1 MKSRIPL
8 LALILGT
15 FALWNGASL
24 HAVPPATKAFIVSTL
39 MKSGG
44 VGLFNN
50 LAGITADGQGNLYVA
65 DQDNQTIRKIDS
77 NNNVTTI
84 AGQVGVEGSADGQG
98 TNASFY
104 YPSGITSDGQ
114 GNLYVTDQDNQTIRK
129 IDSNNNVTTIAG
141 QVGNT
146 GSANGQGT
154 NATFS
159 GPNGITADGQGNLY
173 VVDQDNSTIRK
184 IDSNN
189 NVTTIAGRAGYQFQ
203 GSADGQGTNAS
214 FSVPAGITADGQ
226 GNLYVVDQNN
236 FTIRKIDSNNNVTT
250 IAGQLGISGSAD
262 GQGTNASFNYPNSI
276 TRDGQGNL
284 YVTDPSNQ
292 TIRKIDSNNNVTT
305 IAGQVGNQGSANGQG
320 TNATFYYPTG
330 ITSDSQGNLYVTDLY
345 NETIRKVDSNYT
357 VTTIAGQVGLQGSS
371 DGPAANVDWF
381 ITPAITVD
389 GQGNLFV
396 ADNVNN
402 DILKIG
408 TNDSVTTIAGQVG
421 NAGSANGQGTNA
433 SFNTPNGITVD
444 SKGNLYVADSGND
457 TIRKIGS
464 NNNVTTIAGQAGISG
479 RANGQGT
486 NATFYYPI
494 GITSDGKGN
503 LYVTDLYNDII
514 RKIDS
519 SNNVTT
525 IAGQAG
531 ISGRANGQ
539 GTNAT
544 FYYPTGITRDGQG
557 NLYVT
562 DLYNDTIRKIDSSNN
577 VTTIAGHARTRGSA
591 DGQGT
596 NATFALPAGI
606 TSDSQGNLYVADQH
620 NDTIRK
626 IDTNLNVTTLSG
638 QAGVSGSADGQGTN
652 ATFDHPTGITVDSK
666 GNFYLSDQNTIRQA
680 AFITPASQTISFKA
694 LPAKAYGDASF
705 PLNARAS
712 SGLSV
717 SYTSS
722 DTNVAVVSS
731 NTLTIVG
738 VGSATITASQLGGTY
753 YTAATPVSQILT
765 VDKSTQSISFGKI
778 PAKTYAPNSTFSLTA
793 TNSSGLSASYASS
806 NTNVATVFG
815 SLVTI
820 TGAGST
826 TITASQTSNANFK
839 AALPVHQV
847 LTVAKATPSFLF
859 LTSPT
864 EPFVQGKT
872 FTLAAESSSNL
883 LVTFTS
889 SNPHIIS
896 ISGTTATIHAKGTVT
911 ITASLAGDGNYKP
924 AVQTAQVTV
933 TAQENP

>member
-1 MKSRIPL
+1 MKFRIPL

-15 FALWNGASL
+15 LALWNGASL

-104 YPSGITSDGQ
+104 YPSGITIDGQ

-189 NVTTIAGRAGYQFQ
+189 NVTTIAGRAGYRFQ

-250 IAGQLGISGSAD
+250 IAGQAGISGSAD

-276 TRDGQGNL
+276 TCDGQGNL

-345 NETIRKVDSNYT
+345 NETIRKVDSNDT

-371 DGPAANVDWF
+371 DGPATNVDWF

-486 NATFYYPI
+486 NATFYYPT
-494 GITSDGKGN
+494 GITRDGQGN
-503 LYVTDLYNDII
+503 LYVTDLYNDTI

-765 VDKSTQSISFGKI
+765 VDKGTQSISFGKI

-793 TNSSGLSASYASS
+793 TNSSGLSVSYASS
-806 NTNVATVFG
+806 NTNVATVSG

-864 EPFVQGKT
+864 EPFVQGKA

-911 ITASLAGDGNYKP
+911 ITASLSGDGNYKP

>member
-457 TIRKIGS
+457 TIRKI
-464 NNNVTTIAGQAGISG
+464 
-479 RANGQGT
+479 
-486 NATFYYPI
+486 
-494 GITSDGKGN
+494 
-503 LYVTDLYNDII
+503 
-514 RKIDS
+514 
-519 SNNVTT
+519 
-525 IAGQAG
+525 
-531 ISGRANGQ
+531 
-539 GTNAT
+539 
-544 FYYPTGITRDGQG
+544 
-557 NLYVT
+557 
-562 DLYNDTIRKIDSSNN
+562 DSSNN

-765 VDKSTQSISFGKI
+765 VDKGTQSISFGKI

-793 TNSSGLSASYASS
+793 TNSSGLSVSYASS
-806 NTNVATVFG
+806 NTNVATVYG

-826 TITASQTSNANFK
+826 TITASQTSKANFK

-924 AVQTAQVTV
+924 AVQTDQVTV

>member
-8 LALILGT
+8 LAIILGT
-15 FALWNGASL
+15 LAFWNGASL

-50 LAGITADGQGNLYVA
+50 
-65 DQDNQTIRKIDS
+65 
-77 NNNVTTI
+77 
-84 AGQVGVEGSADGQG
+84 
-98 TNASFY
+98 
-104 YPSGITSDGQ
+104 
-114 GNLYVTDQDNQTIRK
+114 
-129 IDSNNNVTTIAG
+129 
-141 QVGNT
+141 
-146 GSANGQGT
+146 
-154 NATFS
+154 
-159 GPNGITADGQGNLY
+159 PNGITADGQGNLY

-189 NVTTIAGRAGYQFQ
+189 NVTTIAGQVGVA
-203 GSADGQGTNAS
+203 GSADGQGANAS
-214 FSVPAGITADGQ
+214 FYYPSGITSDGQ

-236 FTIRKIDSNNNVTT
+236 FTIRKIDSNDTVTTIAGQVGNAGSANGQGTNATFSYPTGITSDGQGNLYVTDQYNQTIRKIDSSNNVTT
-250 IAGQLGISGSAD
+250 IAGNAGHRGRADGQGTNATFYHPNGITGDGQGNLYVTDQYNSTIRKIDSNNNVTTIAGHARNTGSAD

-284 YVTDPSNQ
+284 YVTDQYNQ

-305 IAGQVGNQGSANGQG
+305 IAGQVGNTGSADGQG
-320 TNATFYYPTG
+320 TNASFNYPSG
-330 ITSDSQGNLYVTDLY
+330 ITSDGQGNLYVVDQNNQTV
-345 NETIRKVDSNYT
+345 RKIDSNDT

-371 DGPAANVDWF
+371 DGPATNVDF
-381 ITPAITVD
+381 FMNPAITVD

-457 TIRKIGS
+457 TIRKIDTNLNVTTIAGQVGISGSANGQGTNAIFSGPNGITADGQGNLYVADQDNSTIRKIDS
-464 NNNVTTIAGQAGISG
+464 NNNVTTIAGHADFLGSADGQGTNATFYYPSGITSDGQGNLYVADQHNDTIRKIDSNNNVTTIAGHADFLG

-486 NATFYYPI
+486 NATFYYPS
-494 GITSDGKGN
+494 GITRDGKGN
-503 LYVTDLYNDII
+503 LYVA
-514 RKIDS
+514 DS
-519 SNNVTT
+519 
-525 IAGQAG
+525 G
-531 ISGRANGQ
+531 
-539 GTNAT
+539 
-544 FYYPTGITRDGQG
+544 
-557 NLYVT
+557 
-562 DLYNDTIRKIDSSNN
+562 
-577 VTTIAGHARTRGSA
+577 
-591 DGQGT
+591 
-596 NATFALPAGI
+596 
-606 TSDSQGNLYVADQH
+606 

-680 AFITPASQTISFKA
+680 VFITPASQTISFKA

-705 PLNARAS
+705 SLKARAS

-731 NTLTIVG
+731 NIVTIVG
-738 VGSATITASQLGGTY
+738 VGTASITASQPGDTDY
-753 YTAATPVSQILT
+753 AAATPVSQILT
-765 VDKSTQSISFGKI
+765 VAKGTQSISFGKI
-778 PAKTYAPNSTFSLTA
+778 PTQTYAPDSTFSLTA
-793 TNSSGLSASYASS
+793 TNSSGLSVSYASS
-806 NTNVATVFG
+806 NTNVATVSG

-826 TITASQTSNANFK
+826 TITASQTNNANFK

-847 LTVAKATPSFLF
+847 LTVAKATQYLLFSTPS
-859 LTSPT
+859 T
-864 EPFVQGKT
+864 ESFVQGHTNT
-872 FTLAAESSSNL
+872 FTLLANKSSSNL
-883 LVTFTS
+883 PVTFTS

-924 AVQTAQVTV
+924 AVKTAQVKV
-933 TAQENP
+933 QENP

>member
-345 NETIRKVDSNYT
+345 NETIRKVDSNDT

-371 DGPAANVDWF
+371 DGPATNVDWF

-544 FYYPTGITRDGQG
+544 FYYPTGITSDGKG

-864 EPFVQGKT
+864 EPFVQGKA

>member
-104 YPSGITSDGQ
+104 YPSGITIDGQ

-189 NVTTIAGRAGYQFQ
+189 NVTTIAGRAGYRFQ

-250 IAGQLGISGSAD
+250 IAGQAGISGSAD

-464 NNNVTTIAGQAGISG
+464 N
-479 RANGQGT
+479 
-486 NATFYYPI
+486 
-494 GITSDGKGN
+494 
-503 LYVTDLYNDII
+503 
-514 RKIDS
+514 
-519 SNNVTT
+519 NNVTT

-864 EPFVQGKT
+864 EPFVQGKA

-911 ITASLAGDGNYKP
+911 ITASLSGDGNYKP

>member
-284 YVTDPSNQ
+284 YVTDQDNQ

-305 IAGQVGNQGSANGQG
+305 IAGQVGNTGSANGQG

-544 FYYPTGITRDGQG
+544 FYYPTGITSDGKG

-793 TNSSGLSASYASS
+793 TNSSGLSVSYASS
-806 NTNVATVFG
+806 NTNVATVSG

-864 EPFVQGKT
+864 EPFVQGKA

-911 ITASLAGDGNYKP
+911 ITASLSGDGNYKP

>member
-8 LALILGT
+8 LAIILGT
-15 FALWNGASL
+15 LAFWNGASL

-50 LAGITADGQGNLYVA
+50 
-65 DQDNQTIRKIDS
+65 
-77 NNNVTTI
+77 
-84 AGQVGVEGSADGQG
+84 
-98 TNASFY
+98 
-104 YPSGITSDGQ
+104 
-114 GNLYVTDQDNQTIRK
+114 
-129 IDSNNNVTTIAG
+129 
-141 QVGNT
+141 
-146 GSANGQGT
+146 
-154 NATFS
+154 
-159 GPNGITADGQGNLY
+159 PNGITADGQGNLY
-173 VVDQDNSTIRK
+173 VVDQDNSTIRT

-189 NVTTIAGRAGYQFQ
+189 NVTTIAGQVGVA
-203 GSADGQGTNAS
+203 GSADGQGANAS
-214 FSVPAGITADGQ
+214 FYYPSGITSDGQ

-276 TRDGQGNL
+276 TCDGQGNL

-345 NETIRKVDSNYT
+345 NETIRKVDSNDT

-486 NATFYYPI
+486 NATFYYPT

-503 LYVTDLYNDII
+503 LYVTDLYNDTI

-793 TNSSGLSASYASS
+793 TNSSGLSVSYASS

>member
-1 MKSRIPL
+1 
-8 LALILGT
+8 
-15 FALWNGASL
+15 
-24 HAVPPATKAFIVSTL
+24 

-50 LAGITADGQGNLYVA
+50 
-65 DQDNQTIRKIDS
+65 
-77 NNNVTTI
+77 
-84 AGQVGVEGSADGQG
+84 
-98 TNASFY
+98 
-104 YPSGITSDGQ
+104 
-114 GNLYVTDQDNQTIRK
+114 
-129 IDSNNNVTTIAG
+129 
-141 QVGNT
+141 
-146 GSANGQGT
+146 
-154 NATFS
+154 
-159 GPNGITADGQGNLY
+159 PNGITADGQGNLY

-189 NVTTIAGRAGYQFQ
+189 NVTTIAGQVGVA
-203 GSADGQGTNAS
+203 GSADGQGANAS
-214 FSVPAGITADGQ
+214 FYYPSGITSDGQ

-236 FTIRKIDSNNNVTT
+236 FTIRKIDSNDTVTTIAGQVGNAGSANGQGTNATFSYPTGITSDGQGNLYVTDQYNQTIRKIDSSNNVTT
-250 IAGQLGISGSAD
+250 IAGNAGHRGRADGQGTNATFYHPNGITGDGQGNLYVTDQYNSTIRKIDSNNNVTTIAGHARNTGSAD

-284 YVTDPSNQ
+284 YVTDQYNQ

-305 IAGQVGNQGSANGQG
+305 IAGQVGNTGSADGQG
-320 TNATFYYPTG
+320 TNASFNYPSG
-330 ITSDSQGNLYVTDLY
+330 ITSDGQGNLYVVDQNNQTV
-345 NETIRKVDSNYT
+345 RKIDSNDT

-371 DGPAANVDWF
+371 DGPATNVDF
-381 ITPAITVD
+381 FMNPAITVD

-457 TIRKIGS
+457 TIRKIDTNLNVTTIAGQVGISGSANGQGTNAIFSGPNGITADGQGNLYVADQDNSTIRKIDS
-464 NNNVTTIAGQAGISG
+464 NNNVTTIAG
-479 RANGQGT
+479 
-486 NATFYYPI
+486 
-494 GITSDGKGN
+494 
-503 LYVTDLYNDII
+503 
-514 RKIDS
+514 
-519 SNNVTT
+519 
-525 IAGQAG
+525 
-531 ISGRANGQ
+531 
-539 GTNAT
+539 
-544 FYYPTGITRDGQG
+544 
-557 NLYVT
+557 
-562 DLYNDTIRKIDSSNN
+562 
-577 VTTIAGHARTRGSA
+577 HADFLGSA

-596 NATFALPAGI
+596 NATFYYPSGI
-606 TSDSQGNLYVADQH
+606 TSDGQGNLYVADQH

-680 AFITPASQTISFKA
+680 VFITPASQTISFKA

-705 PLNARAS
+705 SLKARAS

-731 NTLTIVG
+731 NIVTIVG
-738 VGSATITASQLGGTY
+738 VGTASITASQPGDTDY
-753 YTAATPVSQILT
+753 AAATPVSQILT
-765 VDKSTQSISFGKI
+765 VAKGTQSISFGKI
-778 PAKTYAPNSTFSLTA
+778 PTQTYAPDSTFSLTA
-793 TNSSGLSASYASS
+793 TNSSGLSVSYASS
-806 NTNVATVFG
+806 NTNVATVSG

-826 TITASQTSNANFK
+826 TITASQTNNANFK

-847 LTVAKATPSFLF
+847 LTVAKATQYLLFSTPS
-859 LTSPT
+859 T
-864 EPFVQGKT
+864 ESFVQGHTNT
-872 FTLAAESSSNL
+872 FTLLANKSSSNL
-883 LVTFTS
+883 PVTFTS

-924 AVQTAQVTV
+924 AVKTAQVKV
-933 TAQENP
+933 QENP

>member
-8 LALILGT
+8 LAIILGT
-15 FALWNGASL
+15 LAFWNGASL

-50 LAGITADGQGNLYVA
+50 
-65 DQDNQTIRKIDS
+65 
-77 NNNVTTI
+77 
-84 AGQVGVEGSADGQG
+84 
-98 TNASFY
+98 
-104 YPSGITSDGQ
+104 
-114 GNLYVTDQDNQTIRK
+114 
-129 IDSNNNVTTIAG
+129 
-141 QVGNT
+141 
-146 GSANGQGT
+146 
-154 NATFS
+154 
-159 GPNGITADGQGNLY
+159 PNGITADGQGNLY

-189 NVTTIAGRAGYQFQ
+189 NVTTIAGQVGVA
-203 GSADGQGTNAS
+203 GSADGQGANAS
-214 FSVPAGITADGQ
+214 FYYPSGITSDGQ

-236 FTIRKIDSNNNVTT
+236 FTIRKIDSNDTVTTIAGQVGNAGSANGQGTNATFSYPTGITSDGQGNLYVTDQYNQTIRKIDSSNNVTT
-250 IAGQLGISGSAD
+250 IAGNAGHRGRADGQGTNATFYHPNGITGDGQGNLYVTDQYNSTIRKIDSNNNVTTIAGHARNTGSAD

-503 LYVTDLYNDII
+503 LYVTDLYND
-514 RKIDS
+514 
-519 SNNVTT
+519 
-525 IAGQAG
+525 
-531 ISGRANGQ
+531 
-539 GTNAT
+539 
-544 FYYPTGITRDGQG
+544 
-557 NLYVT
+557 
-562 DLYNDTIRKIDSSNN
+562 TIRKIDSSNN

-793 TNSSGLSASYASS
+793 TNSSGLSVSYASS

>member
-8 LALILGT
+8 LAIILGT
-15 FALWNGASL
+15 LAFWNGASL

-50 LAGITADGQGNLYVA
+50 
-65 DQDNQTIRKIDS
+65 
-77 NNNVTTI
+77 
-84 AGQVGVEGSADGQG
+84 
-98 TNASFY
+98 
-104 YPSGITSDGQ
+104 
-114 GNLYVTDQDNQTIRK
+114 
-129 IDSNNNVTTIAG
+129 
-141 QVGNT
+141 
-146 GSANGQGT
+146 
-154 NATFS
+154 
-159 GPNGITADGQGNLY
+159 PNGITADGQGNLY

-189 NVTTIAGRAGYQFQ
+189 NVTTIAGRAGYRFQ

-250 IAGQLGISGSAD
+250 IAGQAGISGSAD

-486 NATFYYPI
+486 NATFYYPT

-503 LYVTDLYNDII
+503 LYVTDLYNDTI

-793 TNSSGLSASYASS
+793 TNSSGLSVSYASS
-806 NTNVATVFG
+806 NTNVATVSG

-864 EPFVQGKT
+864 EPFVQGKA

-911 ITASLAGDGNYKP
+911 ITASLSGDGNYKP

>member
-1 MKSRIPL
+1 MKFRIPL

-15 FALWNGASL
+15 LALWNGASL

-486 NATFYYPI
+486 NATFYYPT

-544 FYYPTGITRDGQG
+544 FYYPTGITSDGKG

>member
-1 MKSRIPL
+1 MKFRIPL

-114 GNLYVTDQDNQTIRK
+114 GNLYVTDQD
-129 IDSNNNVTTIAG
+129 
-141 QVGNT
+141 
-146 GSANGQGT
+146 
-154 NATFS
+154 
-159 GPNGITADGQGNLY
+159 
-173 VVDQDNSTIRK
+173 
-184 IDSNN
+184 
-189 NVTTIAGRAGYQFQ
+189 
-203 GSADGQGTNAS
+203 
-214 FSVPAGITADGQ
+214 
-226 GNLYVVDQNN
+226 
-236 FTIRKIDSNNNVTT
+236 
-250 IAGQLGISGSAD
+250 
-262 GQGTNASFNYPNSI
+262 
-276 TRDGQGNL
+276 
-284 YVTDPSNQ
+284 NQ

-544 FYYPTGITRDGQG
+544 FYYPTGITSDGKG

-911 ITASLAGDGNYKP
+911 ITASLSGDGNYKP

>member
-544 FYYPTGITRDGQG
+544 FYYPTGITSDGKG

>member
-544 FYYPTGITRDGQG
+544 FYYPTGITSDGKG

-793 TNSSGLSASYASS
+793 TNSSGLSVSYASS
-806 NTNVATVFG
+806 NTNVATVYG

-826 TITASQTSNANFK
+826 TITASQTSKANFK

-924 AVQTAQVTV
+924 AVQTDQVTV

>member
-1 MKSRIPL
+1 MKFRIPL

-189 NVTTIAGRAGYQFQ
+189 NVTTIAGRAGYRFQ

-250 IAGQLGISGSAD
+250 IAGQAGISGSAD

-793 TNSSGLSASYASS
+793 TNSSGLSVSYASS
-806 NTNVATVFG
+806 NTNVATVSG

-864 EPFVQGKT
+864 EPFVQGKA